1 MCILTYLTV
10 YDVEVI
16 WSTEIVRAQV
26 ALEGVDSSSH
36 AVAVDAAL
44 AVLEGLE
51 TQTEVRG
58 ARTEALRPCCTSLVG
73 QKGML

>member
-1 MCILTYLTV
+1 MRHSIC
-10 YDVEVI
+10 
-16 WSTEIVRAQV
+16 AKV

-51 TQTEVRG
+51 AQSEVREIMQWQG
-58 ARTEALRPCCTSLVG
+58 SDNSLCKCLPDVT
-73 QKGML
+73 L